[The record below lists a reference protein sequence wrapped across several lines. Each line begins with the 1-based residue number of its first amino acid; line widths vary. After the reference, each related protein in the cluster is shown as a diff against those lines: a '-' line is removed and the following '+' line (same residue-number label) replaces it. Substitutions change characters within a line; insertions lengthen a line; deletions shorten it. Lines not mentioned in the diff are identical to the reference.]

1 MDHFAGLDVSVKE
14 TSVCIVDDTGRIVRE
29 VKVASEP
36 EALLSV
42 LKNPAYHFKRIGL
55 EAGPLSQWLF
65 SALAEAGL
73 PVICVETRHMRAVL
87 KAQINKTDRNDARGM
102 AQMMRAGL
110 YRPVHVKTLR
120 SQKLR
125 MLLTHRKLLLSKAIA
140 IDNDLRGTL
149 RNFGLKVG
157 IVGTVKFEA
166 RIKELVE
173 NLPDL
178 AVLVEPMLVVRRVLR
193 EQIGILHRRLLA
205 IVRDDEVCQRLMT
218 VPGVGPVVAL
228 TYRATVDLP
237 ARFRNSKAVGVVFG
251 LTPSKYQSGE
261 INRTGA
267 ISKCGD
273 EMMRCVLYEAAQVML
288 TRTNKWSWL
297 KAWAMKIARHRGMKK
312 AIVALARRL
321 AVIMH
326 RIWVDG
332 TEFRW
337 TREAAAHENRSGT
350 TTIGEH
356 SSSTERWKDV
366 PRGTMDEVSSLGRLD
381 LPFVLRRGRPIDCSA
396 SFSNPIVEG
405 P

>member
-1 MDHFAGLDVSVKE
+1 VVTGLKHQKEKRSMDHFAGLDVSVKE

-36 EALLSV
+36 EALLAV
-42 LKNPAYHFKRIGL
+42 LKNPAYHIKRIGL
-55 EAGPLSQWLF
+55 EAGPLSQWLY

-87 KAQINKTDRNDARGM
+87 KAQINKTDRNDARGI
-102 AQMMRAGL
+102 AQMMRVGL

-125 MLLTHRKLLLSKAIA
+125 MLLTHRKLLQAKAIA
-140 IDNDLRGTL
+140 IENDLRSTL

-157 IVGTVKFEA
+157 MVGNVKFEG

-178 AVLVEPMLVVRRVLR
+178 ATLAEPLLIVRRVLH
-193 EQIGILHRRLLA
+193 EQLGILHRRLLD
-205 IVRDDEVCQRLMT
+205 IVRNDDVCRRLMT

-228 TYRATVDLP
+228 TYRATVDVP
-237 ARFRNSKAVGVVFG
+237 ARFKNSKAVGASFG
-251 LTPSKYQSGE
+251 LTPSRHQSGE
-261 INRTGA
+261 SDRPGA
-267 ISKCGD
+267 ISRCGD
-273 EMMRCVLYEAAQVML
+273 EMMRVMLYEAAQVML

-326 RIWVDG
+326 RMWVDG

-337 TREAAAHENRSGT
+337 THDVVAA
-350 TTIGEH
+350 
-356 SSSTERWKDV
+356 
-366 PRGTMDEVSSLGRLD
+366 
-381 LPFVLRRGRPIDCSA
+381 
-396 SFSNPIVEG
+396 
-405 P
+405 